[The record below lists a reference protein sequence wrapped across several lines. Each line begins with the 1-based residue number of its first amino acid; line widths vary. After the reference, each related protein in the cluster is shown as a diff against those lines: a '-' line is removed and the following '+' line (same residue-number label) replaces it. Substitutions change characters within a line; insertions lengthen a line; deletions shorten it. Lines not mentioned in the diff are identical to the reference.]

1 MVPGRMAKSLVE
13 RYEQLLAQDP
23 ASSVFVELAKAL
35 IAKGEA
41 ARAITV
47 CEQGISHHPNSVTGR
62 VLWGKGLILL
72 GRPAEAMSQFD
83 QAVSIDK
90 ENPHA
95 YNLIAEVLLQR
106 GLYRSALPILRKA
119 LALQPNDAR
128 VRGWMEQAQAALSG
142 GPAPAFDDLNTL
154 EPQAPEEPAKAEA
167 PAPEAPAPE
176 APAPEAPVAEAVSA
190 RPAVPVLGGESPTVV
205 PVGDSASQG
214 MVLDGAEFADS
225 EPVSE
230 PLAEPASESSEAAP
244 DEAPV
249 LMPEAGELES
259 GGESAEAAS
268 AEAAPVEATEELPV
282 LEEAPAVSAEAEAS
296 PELLEGEVAPAEE
309 GGLLADLPSI
319 DEPKPPVVTL
329 ASDNRAPA
337 PSSRRGGLLEELPEV
352 TADVQ
357 EVPAASPAARRAP
370 APVQDVATLTA
381 AYERELREKLL
392 PKDAAAPFFSG
403 RTLKIFAAAG
413 ALVVLLGVLLVVRA
427 KQGGEALVA
436 ALDRVARLIE
446 QDTEP
451 SRQEALSVLSRVVD
465 LDGDNTRAWALS
477 AHAHAL
483 RFADSAAAEE
493 RTQAL
498 EALGHPNVRAEQP
511 GLALVVDALVADAQG
526 REAARRAL
534 LSAKVE
540 SSEAQALAGAFL
552 LESGQTKEALARLKR
567 ALTLS
572 PRNVRARLALAS
584 YYRDAGDSVN
594 ALKEY
599 TSASKL
605 APEHPVA
612 RLGLAESRLELGQ
625 ELESSLSDVQG
636 LAGNPVLPV
645 WARDRQRLV
654 QGRLMTA
661 LGKGREARTLLAEG
675 QKGPLAYETALAL
688 GEANRGAG
696 DMAAAQRS
704 FEEALVLRPD
714 SEDAKAGLG
723 RVLLE
728 RDRERDVLSRVEGEE
743 RQVAL
748 VRAAAF
754 AKLGDWKRVRA
765 EVALAREDDRHSVEG
780 ILYLAQADAAEGE
793 RGRAREALEKT
804 LAATKT
810 AKAEVRTALAQLDWQ
825 DKALD
830 KAAAAL
836 QTAAAEESR
845 GYEASCALG
854 RLLLSR
860 GQPEQ
865 AMKPLMRA
873 VERNGSHGEARE
885 ALGRALLALGRTQE
899 SLKQFEEWQLDNP
912 GVPAAQKGFALALFQ
927 AGRLKDAE
935 AVSGRAVKLGASDPE
950 AYRTRA
956 VILFAAG
963 DSKGGFGALEN
974 ANRLDPKSPDT
985 FCEISLAFMRQGL
998 VANATAAFAAARRE
1012 GPDTPC
1018 GLVGEHW
1025 VDDSG
1030 GRSAAKALKAIADKA
1045 STTWDKAFAQAARA
1059 RVLLAAGVTK
1069 DAREAADEAVQL
1081 APFSGRAHLVLGQVA
1096 LKQRDE
1102 ATASKALARAVEL
1115 EPVDGLVRLALADAL
1130 VRNPAETE
1138 RAVQAYQSFLKL
1150 AGNSPEAARV
1160 KKALPVLQRKLG
1172 GR

>member
-1 MVPGRMAKSLVE
+1 MVAGRMAKSLVE

-119 LALQPNDAR
+119 LTLQPNDAR

-142 GPAPAFDDLNTL
+142 GPAPAFEDLNTL
-154 EPQAPEEPAKAEA
+154 EPQAPEEPAAKVEA

-176 APAPEAPVAEAVSA
+176 APAPEATAAEAVPA
-190 RPAVPVLGGESPTVV
+190 RPAVPVLSEESATVV

-214 MVLDGAEFADS
+214 MVLDG
-225 EPVSE
+225 
-230 PLAEPASESSEAAP
+230 EAAP

-259 GGESAEAAS
+259 GGESVEAESVEAES
-268 AEAAPVEATEELPV
+268 AEAAPAEATEELPV

-296 PELLEGEVAPAEE
+296 PEFLEGEVSPAEE

-329 ASDNRAPA
+329 APDNRAPA

-357 EVPAASPAARRAP
+357 EVPAASQAARRAP

-403 RTLKIFAAAG
+403 RTLKVFAAAG

-427 KQGGEALVA
+427 QQGGEALVA

-477 AHAHAL
+477 AHAHAV

-493 RTQAL
+493 RAQAL
-498 EALGHPNVRAEQP
+498 EALGRPNVRAEQP
-511 GLALVVDALVADAQG
+511 GLALVVDALVAEAQG

-552 LESGQTKEALARLKR
+552 LESGQTKEALQRLKR

-584 YYRDAGDSVN
+584 YYRDAGDAVN

-830 KAAAAL
+830 KAATAL
-836 QTAAAEESR
+836 QTAAGEESR

-865 AMKPLMRA
+865 AVKSLTRA

-912 GVPAAQKGFALALFQ
+912 GTPAAQKGFALALFH

-950 AYRTRA
+950 AHRTRA
-956 VILFAAG
+956 QVLFAAG

-998 VANATAAFAAARRE
+998 VANATAAFEAARRE
-1012 GPDTPC
+1012 GPETPC

-1059 RVLLAAGVTK
+1059 RVLLAAGLTK

-1081 APFSGRAHLVLGQVA
+1081 APFSGRTHLVLGQVA

-1102 ATASKALARAVEL
+1102 AAALKALSRAVEL

-1130 VRNPAETE
+1130 VRNPAELE

-1160 KKALPVLQRKLG
+1160 KKALPLLQRKLG